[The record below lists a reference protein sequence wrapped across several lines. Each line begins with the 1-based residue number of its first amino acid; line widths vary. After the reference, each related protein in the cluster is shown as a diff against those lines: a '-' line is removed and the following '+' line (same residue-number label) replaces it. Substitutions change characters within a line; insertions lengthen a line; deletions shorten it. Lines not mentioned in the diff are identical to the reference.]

1 MHEPYLQHGPW
12 LSVGLVAVLV
22 VACWTDWRSN
32 RIPNWLTLAGMVLGL
47 GLRLAE
53 GPSALVEGSLGFGL
67 AVLVALPAFATGV
80 LGGGD
85 AKLLMAVG
93 AVLGPRNFGFAVLAI
108 AVAGGLLALAEAL
121 RRGMLRPALALCGAT
136 LLHWVTFG
144 RLGPVP
150 RPLAAQKVTVPYG
163 LAIAAGT
170 MVWWFLGGVS

>member
-80 LGGGD
+80 LGGG
-85 AKLLMAVG
+85 LSL
-93 AVLGPRNFGFAVLAI
+93 I
-108 AVAGGLLALAEAL
+108 
-121 RRGMLRPALALCGAT
+121 
-136 LLHWVTFG
+136 H
-144 RLGPVP
+144 
-150 RPLAAQKVTVPYG
+150 
-163 LAIAAGT
+163 I
-170 MVWWFLGGVS
+170 